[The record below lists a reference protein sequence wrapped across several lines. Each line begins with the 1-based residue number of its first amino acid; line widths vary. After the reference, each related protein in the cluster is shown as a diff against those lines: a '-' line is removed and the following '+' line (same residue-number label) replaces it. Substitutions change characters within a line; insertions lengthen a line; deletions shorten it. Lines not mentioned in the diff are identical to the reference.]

1 MEREKSKFEEE
12 QDAGH
17 RSSAREQTEAFAEE
31 VEAGRSAVE
40 RVRARL
46 KEEQGVGRRTAERHA
61 SAT

>member
-17 RSSAREQTEAFAEE
+17 RASARMQPEEFATE

-46 KEEQGVGRRTAERHA
+46 EEEQGAGRRTAERYA
-61 SAT
+61 SAI